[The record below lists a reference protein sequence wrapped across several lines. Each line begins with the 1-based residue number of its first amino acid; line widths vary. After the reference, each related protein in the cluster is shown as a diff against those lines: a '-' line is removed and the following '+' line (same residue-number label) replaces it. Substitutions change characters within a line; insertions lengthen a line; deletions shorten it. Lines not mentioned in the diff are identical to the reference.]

1 MLIRHESWL
10 TRRSKVLI
18 VSRNMS
24 VELLDYEAHLDLVFT
39 AIWSD
44 QKFKARPEVRA
55 RQTVI
60 LEHHTRFSC
69 SMGPAL
75 SALTAYWTLLFPLFF
90 VDSKHYFWHSRSG
103 LQHVTDLR
111 SSLNFNGLIIETTNL
126 IKAAHSSMGRLQTES
141 REIEGEMN
149 GITMNSVRW
158 HSMSLDSICT
168 ALFLVHLRPELI
180 LKK

>member
-1 MLIRHESWL
+1 MLIRHESGL
-10 TRRSKVLI
+10 TRRSTVMI

-24 VELLDYEAHLDLVFT
+24 VELLDYEAHLDLVLT

-75 SALTAYWTLLFPLFF
+75 SALTVYWTLLFPLFF
-90 VDSKHYFWHSRSG
+90 VDSKYYFWHSRSG

-111 SSLNFNGLIIETTNL
+111 SSLNFYGLIIEITNL
-126 IKAAHSSMGRLQTES
+126 IKVLTVLWAGYRLSLERSKVKWTE
-141 REIEGEMN
+141 
-149 GITMNSVRW
+149 
-158 HSMSLDSICT
+158 
-168 ALFLVHLRPELI
+168 FLRIQSGDI
-180 LKK
+180 LCR